1 MKVTKLIAWPI
12 RVSQAIGYFPISSSC
27 VQKEQLLFSFPTV
40 WCTFLLILIIIT
52 GVLFIYTW
60 EEYTAKVNEGPLDGF
75 TLKVVLG
82 WSYWQTLAISYIRL
96 NILLNRNR
104 ISELWCNLNE
114 LVAPLN
120 IPVDSKIRA
129 IKLRWNLRLWLCT
142 MYTICWW
149 TMTVVEGNS
158 FELPI
163 WKEFLNLSLTA
174 FGLLH
179 IFSLHTLEL
188 FVQITNLDFDSAM
201 TTRSV
206 KAVEERTVPKK
217 NDVLERSIHA
227 MVQSFWKV
235 EDSVLEFNKVFH
247 NRMVMEMSHFFI
259 MEVLLL
265 YFLYTEFY
273 GEANAYWKLCWVTW

>member
-1 MKVTKLIAWPI
+1 MY
-12 RVSQAIGYFPISSSC
+12 S
-27 VQKEQLLFSFPTV
+27 
-40 WCTFLLILIIIT
+40 
-52 GVLFIYTW
+52 W
-60 EEYTAKVNEGPLDGF
+60 EEYTAKGKKGPLDGF
-75 TLKVVLG
+75 TLNVVLG
-82 WSYWQTLAISYIRL
+82 WSCWQTFAISYIRL

-104 ISELWCNLNE
+104 IRELWFNLNE

-149 TMTVVEGNS
+149 TMTVVEGNV
-158 FELPI
+158 FELPF
-163 WKEFLNLSLTA
+163 WTEFLNLSLTA

-188 FVQITNLDFDSAM
+188 FVQIINLAFDSAIS
-201 TTRSV
+201 TRSV
-206 KAVEERTVPKK
+206 KALEERTVPKK
-217 NDVLERSIHA
+217 KDVFESSIHA

-235 EDSVLEFNKVFH
+235 EELVLEFNKVFH
-247 NRMVMEMSHFFI
+247 NRMVLEMSHFFI

-265 YFLYTEFY
+265 YFCIRNFMEKQMPIGSYAGLLGNCILFAFSVYSFCSVCSAVTAKWEVY
-273 GEANAYWKLCWVTW
+273 LCELSKLAKQRGRRNNVDPLISRRVK